1 MGLRVLCLLLLCA
14 LSAGAQ
20 DTKLSWDA
28 STTPAVT
35 YNVYHKP
42 SACSS
47 AGAFTKLNAAPVTV
61 LTFTHVNA
69 PVGVSCYAVRS
80 EAGGLESANSNLL
93 TVNLPPAPPTNLRTP

>member
-1 MGLRVLCLLLLCA
+1 MRVLCLLLLCA

-42 SACSS
+42 SACNST
-47 AGAFTKLNAAPVTV
+47 AAFVKISTAPVTV

-69 PVGVSCYAVRS
+69 PMGVSCYAVRS
-80 EAGGLESANSNLL
+80 EAGGAESVNSNLL
-93 TVNLPPAPPTNLRTP
+93 QVVLQPAPPTNLRTP